1 MTTQRR
7 GGDGGGE
14 GGARRVATSANST
27 RLLDGWLE
35 RPSPRHDWAK
45 LPTRVTPLPVDGP
58 GPAVWV
64 KRDDETSARYGGSKV
79 RKLEWIL
86 ANPPFGAPGEGASE
100 GPPILTLGAFGSHH
114 LLALALFLPP
124 PRELHALVC
133 DQPATQHAID
143 DLAAL
148 ASQRVRFW
156 SVATRAELPIAF
168 ARHARDV
175 ALGRVP
181 KAVFMGPGA
190 STPLGGFGY
199 VEAGLELAEQVR
211 IGVMPRPDRIYV
223 TGGTAGASAGLF
235 VGLALAGLHT
245 RLHVVSAVEVIG
257 FNRWLFESMVRGIW
271 AELRRQGLAEAR
283 SFAQLRDAAGVELVI
298 DHRQVGQGYAHAT
311 DAGANAVRLA
321 RTWGLALDTTY
332 TGKCLAA
339 LLGDREA
346 VSSARSRGGSR
357 SETWLF
363 WNTHAATDVRHFITP
378 GWRDR
383 LPGRLAAVLSEP
395 H

>member
-1 MTTQRR
+1 
-7 GGDGGGE
+7 
-14 GGARRVATSANST
+14 
-27 RLLDGWLE
+27 
-35 RPSPRHDWAK
+35 
-45 LPTRVTPLPVDGP
+45 
-58 GPAVWV
+58 VWV
-64 KRDDETSARYGGSKV
+64 KRDDESSARYGGSKV

-86 ANPPFGAPGEGASE
+86 ANPPYGAPGQGACE

-133 DQPATQHAID
+133 DQPATQHALD

-211 IGVMPRPDRIYV
+211 GGIMPRPDRIYV
-223 TGGTAGASAGLF
+223 TGGTAGASAGLY

-257 FNRWLFESMVRGIW
+257 FNRWRFESVVRSIW
-271 AELRRQGLAEAR
+271 AELWRHGLTETR
-283 SFAQLRDAAGVELVI
+283 PLAQVRDAAGVELVI
-298 DHRQVGQGYAHAT
+298 DHRQVGQG
-311 DAGANAVRLA
+311 GRRRGQA
-321 RTWGLALDTTY
+321 RADVGS
-332 TGKCLAA
+332 
-339 LLGDREA
+339 RPRHHVHRQ
-346 VSSARSRGGSR
+346 VSRRAPARSRRRRDVEIAARRKAQRDLAILEHPRCDRRAPVHHAGLAS
-357 SETWLF
+357 
-363 WNTHAATDVRHFITP
+363 AATGTSAAHRRGRAVSGDAVPRKARMH
-378 GWRDR
+378 
-383 LPGRLAAVLSEP
+383 GRLTG
-395 H
+395 